1 MQNHYS
7 IKCRRETERAA
18 FCDETESHS
27 DSLYNTAAPAVH
39 AAAAPQ
45 CPSERHPNTAASGER
60 QLKSSLVT
68 VGEPQGQQEG
78 AQHLRESCERSTER
92 ETITVRAGRKSN
104 PRGSGE
110 E

>member
-1 MQNHYS
+1 MKEQHFVT
-7 IKCRRETERAA
+7 KQ
-18 FCDETESHS
+18 SHS
-27 DSLYNTAAPAVH
+27 DGLYNRAALAGH

-45 CPSERHPNTAASGER
+45 HPSERHPNTAASGKR

-68 VGEPQGQQEG
+68 PGEPQGQREK
-78 AQHLRESCERSTER
+78 AQHLGESHERSTER
-92 ETITVRAGRKSN
+92 ETITERVERKSN